1 MKVKKSNKKWEDL
14 PEVITPM
21 DYAEVM
27 GIGEQKAREFFK
39 SKGFPRVPGT
49 GIKQLG
55 YRDLVKR
62 FSEGKPLEEKID
74 NSNTEVVA
82 LLTDIKELLINFQQN
97 LK

>member
-39 SKGFPRVPGT
+39 SKGFPRLPGT
-49 GIKQLG
+49 GVKQLA

-62 FSEGKPLEEKID
+62 FSEGKPLEERID
-74 NSNTEVVA
+74 NSNEEIVN
-82 LLTDIKELLINFQQN
+82 LLTEIKELIIMQINS
-97 LK
+97 K

>member
-39 SKGFPRVPGT
+39 SKGFPRLPGT
-49 GIKQLG
+49 GVKQLA

-74 NSNTEVVA
+74 NSNEEIVN
-82 LLTDIKELLINFQQN
+82 LLTEIKELIIMQINS
-97 LK
+97 K

>member
-14 PEVITPM
+14 PEVITPI
-21 DYAEVM
+21 DYADVM

-39 SKGFPRVPGT
+39 SKGFPRLPGT
-49 GIKQLG
+49 GVKQLA

-62 FSEGKPLEEKID
+62 FSEGKPLEEKFD

-82 LLTDIKELLINFQQN
+82 LLTDIKDLLINFQQN